1 MQAGK
6 PCVDLIS
13 EWLQISLN
21 DHNQAINPEK
31 NSFCPI
37 LSEQFK
43 YLYIVNFLMTRVFA
57 RTLSRKKIMSN
68 DGKLI
73 GTLKNI
79 RVDFDSGQVVEMLV
93 HPDQT
98 FDTANYDMED
108 DKILKISFESVKDI
122 KDYIVVDRFAAR
134 R

>member
-6 PCVDLIS
+6 PCVDQTSGWLLICS
-13 EWLQISLN
+13 NE
-21 DHNQAINPEK
+21 HNQAINLK
-31 NSFCPI
+31 NNSFYSV
-37 LSEQFK
+37 LLEQFK
-43 YLYIVNFLMTRVFA
+43 YLYVVNFFMTRVFA

-79 RVDFDSGQVVEMLV
+79 RVDFDSGQVIEMLI

-98 FDTANYDMED
+98 FDTSNYDMED
-108 DKILKISFESVKDI
+108 DKILKISFEAVKDI

>member
-1 MQAGK
+1 MRAGK
-6 PCVDLIS
+6 PCVEQTSGWLLICS
-13 EWLQISLN
+13 N
-21 DHNQAINPEK
+21 DHNQVINPQN
-31 NSFCPI
+31 NSFCPV
-37 LSEQFK
+37 LLEQFK
-43 YLYIVNFLMTRVFA
+43 YLYVVNFFMTRVFA

-79 RVDFDSGQVVEMLV
+79 RVDFDSGQVLEMLV

-98 FDTANYDMED
+98 FDTSNYEMED

>member
-1 MQAGK
+1 
-6 PCVDLIS
+6 
-13 EWLQISLN
+13 
-21 DHNQAINPEK
+21 
-31 NSFCPI
+31 
-37 LSEQFK
+37 
-43 YLYIVNFLMTRVFA
+43 MTRVFA

-108 DKILKISFESVKDI
+108 DKILKISFEVVKDI

>member
-1 MQAGK
+1 MRAEK
-6 PCVDLIS
+6 PCVDLTSAWQLICS
-13 EWLQISLN
+13 N
-21 DHNQAINPEK
+21 DHNQVINLKSTFFYPV
-31 NSFCPI
+31 
-37 LSEQFK
+37 LLDQFK
-43 YLYIVNFLMTRVFA
+43 YLYVVNFFMTRVFA

-79 RVDFDSGQVVEMLV
+79 RVDFYSGQVVEMLV

-98 FDTANYDMED
+98 FDTSNYDMED
-108 DKILKISFESVKDI
+108 DKILKISFEAVKDI

-134 R
+134 K